1 MTYVMSDIHGNKIRF
16 ESILKQIDLKPSD
29 RLYIL
34 GDVVDRFPDGI
45 ELLQRIRKMKN
56 AVLLL
61 GNHEYMMINS
71 YAEQCGYKRKPFETE
86 RARMLWAR
94 NHCGDTARAFKVMSA
109 EDQKDLI
116 EYLMSRKRY
125 LYITVNGQKY
135 LLVHGASPKGY
146 EKDAFHTLTEYVV
159 WNRVTEETVQDDG
172 SIMIFGHTPTV
183 IYHQGEDMTVWY
195 GKNMI
200 GIDCGSGYYDGEVG
214 TGCHLACL
222 RLDDMK
228 EFYSE

>member
-1 MTYVMSDIHGNKIRF
+1 M
-16 ESILKQIDLKPSD
+16 
-29 RLYIL
+29 
-34 GDVVDRFPDGI
+34 
-45 ELLQRIRKMKN
+45 
-56 AVLLL
+56 
-61 GNHEYMMINS
+61 
-71 YAEQCGYKRKPFETE
+71 
-86 RARMLWAR
+86 
-94 NHCGDTARAFKVMSA
+94 
-109 EDQKDLI
+109 
-116 EYLMSRKRY
+116 
-125 LYITVNGQKY
+125 
-135 LLVHGASPKGY
+135 
-146 EKDAFHTLTEYVV
+146 V